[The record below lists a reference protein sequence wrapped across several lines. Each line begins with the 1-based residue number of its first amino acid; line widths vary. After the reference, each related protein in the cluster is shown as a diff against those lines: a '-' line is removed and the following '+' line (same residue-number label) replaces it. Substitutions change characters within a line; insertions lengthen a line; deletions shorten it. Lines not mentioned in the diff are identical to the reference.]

1 MVVGPLMD
9 LLDGKLSAFAQWC
22 ERTVLKR
29 LLKEL
34 WKMAIHT
41 LEKVIVLPPVSEKNI
56 LNLPKANIEDV
67 GKLFSKHMPSNKLQ
81 GLGEFLFLI

>member
-1 MVVGPLMD
+1 MSAQEIANEADIIVAPLMD
-9 LLDGKLSAFAQWC
+9 LLDGKLSAFAQCC

-41 LEKVIVLPPVSEKNI
+41 LEKVSSGPFKRLLVVH
-56 LNLPKANIEDV
+56 A
-67 GKLFSKHMPSNKLQ
+67 FSWLC
-81 GLGEFLFLI
+81 GT

>member
-1 MVVGPLMD
+1 MLFSLSLLLYFHLSLPNLQQMNAQEIANEADIIVAPLMD
-9 LLDGKLSAFAQWC
+9 LLDGKLSAFAQCC

-41 LEKVIVLPPVSEKNI
+41 LEKVSSDCSQHFEV
-56 LNLPKANIEDV
+56 
-67 GKLFSKHMPSNKLQ
+67 
-81 GLGEFLFLI
+81 

>member
-1 MVVGPLMD
+1 MNAQEIANEADIIVAPLMD
-9 LLDGKLSAFAQWC
+9 LLDGKLSAFAQCC

-41 LEKVIVLPPVSEKNI
+41 LEKVS
-56 LNLPKANIEDV
+56 
-67 GKLFSKHMPSNKLQ
+67 GSHFKLFGLVMPLCSP
-81 GLGEFLFLI
+81 